1 MNGKA
6 FLNSIG
12 LLTPIWMRWQLCECW
27 KTNSCGSEMEKT
39 HRGLRGSSQWAL
51 SSCKPCPLHICI
63 VTSEFRALQHRGS
76 SLYVQE
82 GLVAPD
88 GTDPARPQPY
98 VEVLQRNSEQRRSQ
112 WARIN
117 WSFKWQTS
125 LIIIPLIFPSVTLA
139 IFFFFLSLSLQ
150 VWENWPLWLIFQ
162 EHILY
167 VFFPYHSRQLLVF
180 ILCIDGVTRHGD
192 NRVC

>member
-1 MNGKA
+1 M
-6 FLNSIG
+6 NSIG
-12 LLTPIWMRWQLCECW
+12 LLPQILMRWQLCECW
-27 KTNSCGSEMEKT
+27 KTNSSGSEMEKT

-51 SSCKPCPLHICI
+51 SRCKPCPLHICT
-63 VTSEFRALQHRGS
+63 VTSEFRALQHTGS
-76 SLYVQE
+76 SLYVTDVQE

-88 GTDPARPQPY
+88 GTDPARPQSY
-98 VEVLQRNSEQRRSQ
+98 VEVLQRNSEQRTSQ

-125 LIIIPLIFPSVTLA
+125 LIIIPQHFSSVMLA

-162 EHILY
+162 RPFLY

-180 ILCIDGVTRHGD
+180 IRCIDGVSRHGD